1 MFSYNN
7 AAKELRESVGIALI
21 ALRESR
27 AASLQSYLN
36 SIEQDLDVV
45 SSSREI
51 REALNG
57 FSLAYA
63 QVGTKQLREAYIGQ
77 TGDDNKQAGIGAY
90 QNAHEKF
97 HPWSR
102 TSSKPSPANRSGP
115 KASRAKSHLIS

>member
-57 FSLAYA
+57 FSLP
-63 QVGTKQLREAYIGQ
+63 V
-77 TGDDNKQAGIGAY
+77 TGADGDVIGIGVIGTDGRCRECGLSY
-90 QNAHEKF
+90 RKD
-97 HPWSR
+97 
-102 TSSKPSPANRSGP
+102 
-115 KASRAKSHLIS
+115 